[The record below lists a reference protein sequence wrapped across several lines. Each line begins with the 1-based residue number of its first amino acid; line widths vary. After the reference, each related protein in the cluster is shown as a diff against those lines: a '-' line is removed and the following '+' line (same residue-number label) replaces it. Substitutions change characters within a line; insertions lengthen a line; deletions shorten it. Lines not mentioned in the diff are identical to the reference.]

1 MDFPSLA
8 KAGTMLG
15 SGAVMVL
22 DETDCIVKAALR
34 LIEFFRHES
43 CGKCVPCREGTDWL
57 VRVVRRIEEGQGT
70 EEDLD
75 VILSVSETMENSF
88 CGLGMAAHNP
98 VASTV
103 KKFRDEYL
111 EHIRLGRCPFRSS

>member
-1 MDFPSLA
+1 MRI
-8 KAGTMLG
+8 M
-15 SGAVMVL
+15 
-22 DETDCIVKAALR
+22 
-34 LIEFFRHES
+34 
-43 CGKCVPCREGTDWL
+43 
-57 VRVVRRIEEGQGT
+57 RRIENGEAG

-98 VASTV
+98 VDSTV